1 MPYPERQLIATI
13 RRAAKLRSS
22 ALVTGIGDDCAV
34 LRIPR
39 GHELLV
45 TTDFS
50 LEGVHFRRE
59 WHPAASVGHRCLTR
73 GLSDIAA
80 MGGQPLAAFL
90 SLALPSDLDQSWADE
105 FLKGLLALARRH
117 KVPLA
122 GGDIAQSLAGVLA
135 DITVLGSVPKGRAVL
150 RSTARAGD
158 LIYVTGSLGASA
170 AIIEAL
176 YAGLQLHRPDAP
188 PSSPQADHS
197 DAPPLSRS
205 DRVGTLDA
213 HFYPQP
219 QIAIGRYLRENR
231 LATAMIDISD
241 GLSTDLSHICEES
254 HVGAIIQE
262 TAIPLAKLNSPR
274 VHLRHALHGGDDY
287 QLLFTA
293 RPKTK
298 VPRRIAG
305 VTITQIGEITRRRQL
320 LIRSADGSS
329 RELKSEGWQHFQPDQ
344 SIRQ

>member
-1 MPYPERQLIATI
+1 MPLAERQLIASI
-13 RRAAKLRSS
+13 RCAAKLRSS

-34 LRIPR
+34 LRVPR
-39 GHELLV
+39 GHETLV

-50 LEGVHFRRE
+50 LEGIHFRRE
-59 WHPAASVGHRCLTR
+59 WHPAESVGHRCLTR

-90 SLALPSDLDQSWADE
+90 SLALPNDLDQSWADE

-117 KVPLA
+117 KLPLA
-122 GGDIAQSLAGVLA
+122 GGDIAQSPAGVLA

-150 RSTARAGD
+150 RSTARPGD
-158 LIYVTGSLGASA
+158 LIYVTGALGASA
-170 AIIEAL
+170 AVVEAL
-176 YAGLQLHRPDAP
+176 YAGLQLD
-188 PSSPQADHS
+188 
-197 DAPPLSRS
+197 RS
-205 DRVGTLDA
+205 KLDA

-219 QIAIGRYLRENR
+219 QIAIGRYLRER
-231 LATAMIDISD
+231 KLATAMIDISD

-254 HVGAIIQE
+254 RVGGVINE
-262 TAIPLAKLNSPR
+262 TAIPIAKLTSPK
-274 VHLRHALHGGDDY
+274 VQLRHALHGGDDY

-305 VTITQIGEITRRRQL
+305 VAITPIGEITRSRNL
-320 LIRSADGSS
+320 TVKSADGTKRQLTSQ
-329 RELKSEGWQHFQPDQ
+329 GWQHFQQNPND
-344 SIRQ
+344 